1 MALPAIAG
9 ASRIAIGALKP
20 SAEAIAALV
29 ARLGLRSAPSLARL
43 KDMAL
48 ANPLTAGLVIAEV
61 YGITSSEYATFLRE
75 HEDLR
80 EQLELFTFQPDSVDD
95 TTSATDITRFSEEF
109 GVISQAVNQLGSF
122 ERLMTLRRALE
133 MPQDVIQLYANM
145 RILSKKVF

>member
-1 MALPAIAG
+1 MGLPAIAG
-9 ASRIAIGALKP
+9 ATRLAIGALKP

-29 ARLGLRSAPSLARL
+29 ARLGLRSAPSLSRL

-61 YGITSSEYATFLRE
+61 YGVTSSEYSNFLRE

-80 EQLELFTFQPDSVDD
+80 EQLELFTFQVDAVDD
-95 TTSATDITRFSEEF
+95 TTSASDITRFTEEF
-109 GVISQAVNQLGSF
+109 SVISQAVNQLGSF